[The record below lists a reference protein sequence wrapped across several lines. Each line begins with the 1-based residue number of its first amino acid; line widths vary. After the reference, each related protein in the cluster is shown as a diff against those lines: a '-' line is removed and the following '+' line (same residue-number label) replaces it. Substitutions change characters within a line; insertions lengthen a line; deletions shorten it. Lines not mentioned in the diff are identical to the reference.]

1 MCMKNMFSDSS
12 RWQGIRTGP
21 LRELD
26 IELHL
31 CPNSSTSFVKGERNM
46 PCSEEVSSVNHTR
59 VYLGNAHDYLS
70 CSSEKVVL
78 HG

>member
-1 MCMKNMFSDSS
+1 MCMKTVFLDSS

-21 LRELD
+21 LGELD

-31 CPNSSTSFVKGERNM
+31 CLNISASFVKEESNM
-46 PCSEEVSSVNHTR
+46 PCSEEVSSLSHAR
-59 VYLGNAHDYLS
+59 VYLGNPHDCLS
-70 CSSEKVVL
+70 YSSGKVVL